1 MAVAFGAS
9 RAVPAWNLPALQ
21 SCSETLAVGA
31 SGWTP
36 RGTTPSLGPP
46 YGLPPRGRL
55 CPWLSLDPPPRPL
68 LYRLEIQGASD
79 VLKSPVRRSFRY
91 EKSAGSLGVVFSL
104 LYHVG
109 WLTERNILI
118 QPSKSSNCGVA
129 LKLLKRLAWL
139 RPDPIEYIR
148 WVDEQARLE
157 EVCHDATGCQYGVE
171 VDEVEVYRV
180 SGCFQLV

>member
-21 SCSETLAVGA
+21 SCSETRAVGA

-36 RGTTPSLGPP
+36 RGTTPPP
-46 YGLPPRGRL
+46 L
-55 CPWLSLDPPPRPL
+55 PL
-68 LYRLEIQGASD
+68 LYRLEIQGASGI
-79 VLKSPVRRSFRY
+79 LKSPVRRSFRY

-129 LKLLKRLAWL
+129 
-139 RPDPIEYIR
+139 
-148 WVDEQARLE
+148 
-157 EVCHDATGCQYGVE
+157 
-171 VDEVEVYRV
+171 
-180 SGCFQLV
+180 F